1 MLNQTKSTR
10 KVRISRK
17 KTLKIN
23 KLYEGLSGFGL
34 ANASE
39 DKNVTYGEL
48 KTESIPILYEI
59 YSRYAPLSNIIGSYR
74 NFYDLGCGIGK
85 IVLGLTALN
94 SSLKGIGIEFISE
107 RVQRAN
113 TALQRLRDTSI
124 KQRVEFVCLSFLDE
138 SINYSNACWIFI
150 SNLCLTEDIQKQL
163 TEKLERELNNGSIVV
178 CSKALNSTKF
188 EQLNHITLPMSWSDE
203 SKVYVYKKI

>member
-17 KTLKIN
+17 KTLKIS

-34 ANASE
+34 ANSNE
-39 DKNVTYGEL
+39 NSNVTYGEL
-48 KTESIPILYEI
+48 KAESIPILYEI
-59 YSRYAPLSNIIGSYR
+59 YSRYAPLSNILGSYR
-74 NFYDLGCGIGK
+74 NFYDLGCGVGK

-94 SSLKGIGIEFISE
+94 SSLKGVGIELVSE
-107 RVQRAN
+107 RVQQAN

-124 KQRVEFVCLSFLDE
+124 KQRVEFVCLSFLDD

-150 SNLCLTEDIQKQL
+150 SNLCFTDDTKQQL
-163 TEKLERELNNGSIVV
+163 LEKLERELNTGSIVV
-178 CSKALNSTKF
+178 CSKSLNSTRF
-188 EQLNHITLPMSWSDE
+188 EQLNYITLPMSWSDE

>member
-34 ANASE
+34 ASAAENS
-39 DKNVTYGEL
+39 NVTYGEL
-48 KTESIPILYEI
+48 KEESIPILYEI
-59 YSRYAPLSNIIGSYR
+59 FSRYAPLSNIIGSYR
-74 NFYDLGCGIGK
+74 NFYDLGCGVGK

-94 SSLKGIGIEFISE
+94 SSLKGVGIESVSE
-107 RVQRAN
+107 RVQHAN
-113 TALQRLRDTSI
+113 TALQRVRDISI
-124 KQRVEFVCLSFLDE
+124 KQRVEFICLSFLDN
-138 SINYSNACWIFI
+138 SINYSDACWIFI
-150 SNLCLTEDIQKQL
+150 SNLCFTDDTKQQL
-163 TEKLERELNNGSIVV
+163 VEKLDRELNTGSIVV
-178 CSKALNSTKF
+178 CSKELNSTKF
-188 EQLNHITLPMSWSDE
+188 EQLNYITLPMSWSDE

>member
-39 DKNVTYGEL
+39 NSNLTYGEL
-48 KTESIPILYEI
+48 KTESIPILYEV
-59 YSRYAPLSNIIGSYR
+59 YSRYAPLSNIISSYR
-74 NFYDLGCGIGK
+74 NFYDLGSGIGK

-94 SSLKGIGIEFISE
+94 SSLKGVGIEVISE
-107 RVQRAN
+107 RVQQAN

-124 KQRVEFVCLSFLDE
+124 KQRVEFVCLSFLDD

-150 SNLCLTEDIQKQL
+150 SNLCLSDDTAQQL

-178 CSKALNSTKF
+178 CSKQLNSTKF
-188 EQLNHITLPMSWSDE
+188 EQLNHVTLPMSWSDQ

>member
-34 ANASE
+34 ADAAQNS
-39 DKNVTYGEL
+39 NVTYGEL
-48 KTESIPILYEI
+48 KAESIPILYEI
-59 YSRYAPLSNIIGSYR
+59 YSRYAPLSNILSSYR
-74 NFYDLGCGIGK
+74 NFYDLGCGVGK

-94 SSLKGIGIEFISE
+94 SSLKGVGIELVSE
-107 RVQRAN
+107 RIQQAN

-124 KQRVEFVCLSFLDE
+124 KQRVEFVCLSFLDN

-150 SNLCLTEDIQKQL
+150 SNLCFTDDTKQQL
-163 TEKLERELNNGSIVV
+163 VEKLERELNTGSIVV
-178 CSKALNSTKF
+178 CSKELNSTKF

>member
-34 ANASE
+34 SNSNE
-39 DKNVTYGEL
+39 DSNVTYGEL
-48 KTESIPILYEI
+48 KAESIPILYEI
-59 YSRYAPLSNIIGSYR
+59 YSRYAPLSNIISSYR
-74 NFYDLGCGIGK
+74 NFYDLGCGVGK

-94 SSLKGIGIEFISE
+94 SSLKGVGIELISE
-107 RVQRAN
+107 RVQQAN

-124 KQRVEFVCLSFLDE
+124 KQRVEFVCLSFLDD

-150 SNLCLTEDIQKQL
+150 SNLCFTDDTKQQL
-163 TEKLERELNNGSIVV
+163 TEKLERELNTGSIVV

-188 EQLNHITLPMSWSDE
+188 EQLNYITLPMSWSDE

>member
-17 KTLKIN
+17 KTLKIS

-34 ANASE
+34 ANSNE
-39 DKNVTYGEL
+39 NSNVTYGEL
-48 KTESIPILYEI
+48 KAESIPILYEI
-59 YSRYAPLSNIIGSYR
+59 YSRYAPLSNILGSYR
-74 NFYDLGCGIGK
+74 NFYDLGCGVGK

-94 SSLKGIGIEFISE
+94 SSLKGVGIELVSE
-107 RVQRAN
+107 RVQQAN

-124 KQRVEFVCLSFLDE
+124 KQRVEFVCLSFLDD
-138 SINYSNACWIFI
+138 SINYSNACWVFV
-150 SNLCLTEDIQKQL
+150 SNLYFNDHTNQQL
-163 TEKLERELNNGSIVV
+163 SEKLERELNTGSIVV
-178 CSKALNSTKF
+178 CSKALYSSKF

>member
-17 KTLKIN
+17 KTLKLN
-23 KLYEGLSGFGL
+23 KLYEGLSGFNL
-34 ANASE
+34 ENSNE
-39 DKNVTYGEL
+39 DSDTRYYEL
-48 KTESIPILYEI
+48 KAESIPILYEI

-74 NFYDLGCGIGK
+74 NFYDLGSGVGK
-85 IVLGLTALN
+85 NVLGLTALN
-94 SSLKGIGIEFISE
+94 SSLKGVGVELISE
-107 RVQRAN
+107 RVQQAN

-124 KQRVEFVCLSFLDE
+124 KQRVEFVCLSFLDD
-138 SINYSNACWIFI
+138 SINYNNACWVFV
-150 SNLCLTEDIQKQL
+150 SNLYFNDHTNQQL
-163 TEKLERELNNGSIVV
+163 SEKLERELNIGSIVV
-178 CSKALNSTKF
+178 SSKALYSTKF

>member
-1 MLNQTKSTR
+1 MLKSTR

-34 ANASE
+34 VNTS
-39 DKNVTYGEL
+39 DNNDLIYGEL

-74 NFYDLGCGIGK
+74 NFYDLGSGVGK

-94 SSLKGIGIEFISE
+94 SSLKGVGIELVSE
-107 RVQRAN
+107 RVQQAN

-138 SINYSNACWIFI
+138 SINYSNACWVFI
-150 SNLCLTEDIQKQL
+150 SNLCFTYDTNQKL
-163 TEKLERELNNGSIVV
+163 NEKLERELNTGSIVV
-178 CSKALNSTKF
+178 SSKELNSSKF
-188 EQLNHITLPMSWSDE
+188 EQLNHITLPTNWSDE

>member
-17 KTLKIN
+17 KTLKIS

-34 ANASE
+34 ANSNE
-39 DKNVTYGEL
+39 NSNVTYGEL
-48 KTESIPILYEI
+48 KAESIPILYEI
-59 YSRYAPLSNIIGSYR
+59 YSRYAPLSNILGSYR
-74 NFYDLGCGIGK
+74 NFYDLGCGVGK

-94 SSLKGIGIEFISE
+94 SSLKGVGIELVSE
-107 RVQRAN
+107 RVQQAN

-124 KQRVEFVCLSFLDE
+124 KQRVEFVCLSFLDD
-138 SINYSNACWIFI
+138 SINYSNACWVFI
-150 SNLCLTEDIQKQL
+150 SNLCFTDDTKQQL
-163 TEKLERELNNGSIVV
+163 VEKLERELNTGSIVV

-188 EQLNHITLPMSWSDE
+188 EQLNYITLPMSWSDE

>member
-39 DKNVTYGEL
+39 NSNLTYGEL

-59 YSRYAPLSNIIGSYR
+59 YSRYAPLSNIISSYR
-74 NFYDLGCGIGK
+74 NFYDLGSGIGK

-94 SSLKGIGIEFISE
+94 SSLKGVGIEVISE
-107 RVQRAN
+107 RVQQAN

-124 KQRVEFVCLSFLDE
+124 KQRVEFVCLSFLDD

-150 SNLCLTEDIQKQL
+150 SNLCLSDDTAQQL

-178 CSKALNSTKF
+178 CSKQLNSTKF
-188 EQLNHITLPMSWSDE
+188 EQLNHITLPMSWSDQ

>member
-17 KTLKIN
+17 KTLKFN
-23 KLYEGLSGFGL
+23 KLYEGLSGFNL
-34 ANASE
+34 ENSNE
-39 DKNVTYGEL
+39 DSDTRYYEL
-48 KTESIPILYEI
+48 KAESIPILYEI

-74 NFYDLGCGIGK
+74 NFYDLGSGVGK
-85 IVLGLTALN
+85 NVLGLTTLN
-94 SSLKGIGIEFISE
+94 SSLKGVGVELISE
-107 RVQRAN
+107 RVQQAN

-124 KQRVEFVCLSFLDE
+124 KQRVEFVCLSFLDD
-138 SINYSNACWIFI
+138 SINYSNACWVFV
-150 SNLCLTEDIQKQL
+150 SNLYFNDHTNQQL
-163 TEKLERELNNGSIVV
+163 SEKLERELNTGSIVV
-178 CSKALNSTKF
+178 SSKALYSTKF

>member
-34 ANASE
+34 ADAAQNS
-39 DKNVTYGEL
+39 NVTYGEL
-48 KTESIPILYEI
+48 KAESIPILYEI
-59 YSRYAPLSNIIGSYR
+59 YSRYAPLSNILSSYR
-74 NFYDLGCGIGK
+74 NFYDLGCGVGK

-94 SSLKGIGIEFISE
+94 SSLKGVGIELVSE
-107 RVQRAN
+107 RIQQAN

-124 KQRVEFVCLSFLDE
+124 KQRVEFICLSFLDD

-150 SNLCLTEDIQKQL
+150 SNLCFTDDTKQQL
-163 TEKLERELNNGSIVV
+163 VEKLERELNTGSIVV
-178 CSKALNSTKF
+178 CSKELNSTKF

>member
-17 KTLKIN
+17 KTLKFN

-34 ANASE
+34 ADASA
-39 DKNVTYGEL
+39 DSNVTYGEL
-48 KTESIPILYEI
+48 KDESIPILYEI
-59 YSRYAPLSNIIGSYR
+59 YSRYAPLSKIISSYR

-94 SSLKGIGIEFISE
+94 SSLKGVGIEVISE
-107 RVQRAN
+107 RVQHAN
-113 TALQRLRDTSI
+113 TALQRVRDNSI
-124 KQRVEFVCLSFLDE
+124 KQRIEFICLSFLDD
-138 SINYSNACWIFI
+138 SINYGDACWIFI
-150 SNLCLTEDIQKQL
+150 SNLCLTDEVHQKL
-163 TEKLERELNNGSIVV
+163 TEKLERELNTGSIVV
-178 CSKALNSTKF
+178 CSKGLSSTKF
-188 EQLNHITLPMSWSDE
+188 EELNYITLPMSWSDE